1 MKRCVCVSVQ
11 WMRIGPRRTL
21 SCVKDVLPPKMCVQC
36 IVLVRFPVSYPVCN
50 SPSFVLPGV
59 SKCCVSPNCG
69 LPLLTTPPSFTVCQ
83 VHTLPWW
90 SRQQGPAFFEIEIY
104 WDFEFLRLTWQKRMT
119 SILLTI
125 QICRLGVTSMIAIP
139 WHVPRNSETP
149 SNREK
154 VRNGLYSTV
163 SSSGTFPKPNE

>member
-1 MKRCVCVSVQ
+1 MFCRKRC
-11 WMRIGPRRTL
+11 MY
-21 SCVKDVLPPKMCVQC
+21 
-36 IVLVRFPVSYPVCN
+36 IVLVQFAVHYPICN

-69 LPLLTTPPSFTVCQ
+69 LPLLTTPSQCAVSSTHFAMVVKATRAGI
-83 VHTLPWW
+83 LWN
-90 SRQQGPAFFEIEIY
+90 
-104 WDFEFLRLTWQKRMT
+104 WDILELWVWLTWQKRMT

-125 QICRLGVTSMIAIP
+125 QICRSGVTSMIAIP